1 LFAAGAFYFFKMPMS
16 LLEPILPG
24 NDERLVKW
32 GKLYGAAPALAI
44 AEAAP
49 NAVGPL
55 VVIAR
60 NSREAE
66 TLSDEIRFFA
76 GPDLSIR
83 VFPDLETLPYDS
95 FSAHPDITSARLATL
110 AELPRARRGVWL
122 VAIDTLLQRLA
133 PRSYIEGYSLK
144 VHVNETLDLEALRVQ
159 LALAGYAAVTQV
171 VAHGEFAVR
180 GSLIDVFPMGS
191 DTPYRIDLL
200 DRDVDSIRR
209 FDPDT
214 QRSLDKL
221 DRIHLLPARETPL
234 NPEAVR
240 EFRRR
245 YRLRF
250 TGDLSEQAV
259 YRDVSNGMAPGG
271 VEFFLPLFFE
281 RTSNLFEYLPPNSML
296 VEVNDAASLFDG
308 LWAGIA
314 ERHEQLRHDRHRPIL
329 DPAEVYLTPA
339 EFTEMYSPWAKI
351 QLHTFEWPPE
361 TIGPFQNFRS
371 SAPAAVRIDARAEQP
386 AAELVSHIDSS
397 SARILLA
404 AESAGRRELIL
415 DLLRSR
421 GVEAKIF
428 DSFAA
433 FLLSGL
439 KLGITVSPA
448 ASGLTLESPPLE
460 ILTESQLF
468 GDRARQERRRRR
480 SERDPAKI
488 LKELSDLRIGA
499 PVVHETYG
507 VGRYVG
513 LQTMDIAGYTGE
525 FLVLEYADG
534 DKLYVPVQ
542 SLHLVSRYTG
552 APAETAPLH
561 KLGGEQWQKAR
572 RKAAQRIR
580 DVAAEL
586 LDLYSRRAAR
596 LGTRMLAGEAE
607 YRAFQAGFPFEE
619 TADQAAAIEQ
629 VIMDL
634 KSDKPMDRVICGDVG
649 FGKTEVALRAAFIA
663 VQAGKQVAVL
673 VPTTLLAQQHYTTFV
688 DRFADWPVRIE
699 SLSRF
704 RTNKEAEG
712 IISGIA
718 AGTVDIVI
726 ATQRLLQGKVR
737 FKDLGLVVIDEE
749 HRFGV
754 RDKEKLK
761 ALRTEVDVL
770 TLTATPIPR
779 TLNMAMGGLR
789 DLSLITTP
797 PAERLAVKTFVLEW
811 NETVVREAALR
822 EIRRGGQI
830 YYVHNTIETIE
841 KTAQAIRELVPEASV
856 AVGHGQMREREL
868 EQLMLDFYHRRFNV
882 LVCTTII
889 ESGIDVPTA
898 NTIVID
904 RADRFGLAQIHQ
916 LRGRV
921 GRSHHRAYAYLITPP
936 RKAMTADA
944 LKRLEALESLEE
956 LGAGFT
962 LATHDLEIRGA
973 GELLGDEQSGQ
984 IQEIGYNL
992 YMELL
997 ERAVSALKSGKQPDL
1012 ERPLDAGPEV
1022 ELHVPMLIPEDYV
1035 PDVHLR
1041 LMLYKRIAST
1051 PTRLELDELKVE
1063 IIDRFGPIP
1072 PYAQSLFRAT
1082 YLKLRAAS
1090 LGIRKIDA
1098 GASNGYILFEE
1109 QNNIEPKRVL
1119 KLIQGKPKEYRLDG
1133 PLKLRFA
1140 HIARTEEALF
1150 TRVEQLVDQLA

>member
-1 LFAAGAFYFFKMPMS
+1 MPI
-16 LLEPILPG
+16 LNPILP
-24 NDERLVKW
+24 NDAERLVKW
-32 GKLYGAAPALAI
+32 GKLYGAAPALCI
-44 AEAAP
+44 AEAARD
-49 NAVGPL
+49 ATGPII
-55 VVIAR
+55 VIAQS
-60 NSREAE
+60 SREAE
-66 TLSDEIRFFA
+66 TLSDEIGFFA
-76 GPDLSIR
+76 GPTLSVK

-133 PRSYIEGYSLK
+133 PRSYIEAYSLK
-144 VHVNETLDLEALRVQ
+144 VHVNETLDIQALRAQ

-191 DTPYRIDLL
+191 DAPYRIDML
-200 DRDVDSIRR
+200 DRDVDSIRS
-209 FDPDT
+209 FDPDS

-221 DRIHLLPARETPL
+221 DRIQLLPARETPL

-250 TGDLSEQAV
+250 AGDLSQQAI
-259 YRDVSNGMAPGG
+259 YRDVSSGVAPGG
-271 VEFFLPLFFE
+271 IEYFLPLFFE
-281 RTSNLFEYLPPNSML
+281 RTSHLFEYFPPHSVL
-296 VEVNDAASLFDG
+296 VDMNDAGAAVQDLCN
-308 LWAGIA
+308 GIVD
-314 ERHEQLRHDRHRPIL
+314 RHEQLRHDRHRPIL
-329 DPAEVYLTPA
+329 DPAELYLTPA
-339 EFTEMYSPWAKI
+339 EFLESYSVLAKVL
-351 QLHTFEWPPE
+351 LHTFEWPPE
-361 TIGPFQNFRS
+361 TQGRVQNFS
-371 SAPAAVRIDARAEQP
+371 SVAPATVRIDARAEQP
-386 AAELVSHIDSS
+386 AAELAAHIAASS
-397 SARILLA
+397 NVRILLA

-415 DLLRSR
+415 DLLRGR
-421 GVEAKIF
+421 NVQPKIF
-428 DSFAA
+428 GDFAG
-433 FLLSGL
+433 FQQSGL
-439 KLGITVSPA
+439 GLGITVSA
-448 ASGLTLESPPLE
+448 AVSGLKLDSPPLE

-480 SERDPAKI
+480 AERDPAKI

-513 LQTMDIAGYTGE
+513 LQTMDIAGHTGE

-542 SLHLVSRYTG
+542 ALHLVSRYTG
-552 APAETAPLH
+552 APAESAPLH
-561 KLGGEQWQKAR
+561 KLGGDQWQKAR

-596 LGTRMLAGEAE
+596 QGTAMSADEAD
-607 YRAFQAGFPFEE
+607 YRAFEAGFPFEE
-619 TADQAAAIEQ
+619 TADQAAAIDQ
-629 VIMDL
+629 VLIDM
-634 KSDKPMDRVICGDVG
+634 KSGKPMDRVICGDVG
-649 FGKTEVALRAAFIA
+649 FGKTEVALRAAFVA
-663 VQAGKQVAVL
+663 VQSGKQVAVL
-673 VPTTLLAQQHYTTFV
+673 VPTTLLAQQHHTTFI
-688 DRFADWPVRIE
+688 DRFADWPVRVE

-704 RTNKEAEG
+704 RSNKEAEG
-712 IISGIA
+712 VVQGLA
-718 AGTVDIVI
+718 AGSVDVVI

-811 NETVVREAALR
+811 NETIVREAALR

-841 KTAQAIRELVPEASV
+841 KTAQAIRELVPEANV

-868 EQLMLDFYHRRFNV
+868 EQLMLDFYHRRFNL

-898 NTIVID
+898 NTIVIE

-936 RKAMTADA
+936 RKAMTPDA
-944 LKRLEALESLEE
+944 IKRLEALESLEE

-997 ERAVSALKSGKQPDL
+997 ERAVTALKSGKQPDL

-1022 ELHVPMLIPEDYV
+1022 ELHVPVLIPADYV

-1041 LMLYKRIAST
+1041 LVLYKRIASM
-1051 PTRLELDELKVE
+1051 PAREDLDELKVE
-1063 IIDRFGPIP
+1063 MIDRFGPLP
-1072 PYAQSLFRAT
+1072 PFAQSLFRAT
-1082 YLKLRAAS
+1082 YLKLRAAA

-1098 GASNGYILFEE
+1098 GASNGYFTFEE
-1109 QNNIEPKRVL
+1109 QNKINPKRVL
-1119 KLIQGKPKEYRLDG
+1119 KLIQSKPKEYRLDG

-1140 HIARTEEALF
+1140 HIARSEEALF
-1150 TRVEQLVDQLA
+1150 TRVEQLVDQLT

>member
-1 LFAAGAFYFFKMPMS
+1 MS
-16 LLEPILPG
+16 LLKPILPR

-49 NAVGPL
+49 HAAGPL
-55 VVIAR
+55 LVIAQS
-60 NSREAE
+60 SREAE
-66 TLSDEIRFFA
+66 ALSEEIRFFA
-76 GPDLSIR
+76 GPTLTVR

-95 FSAHPDITSARLATL
+95 FSAHPDITSARLSAL
-110 AELPRARRGVWL
+110 AELPRAHHGVWL
-122 VAIDTLLQRLA
+122 VAIDTVLQRLV
-133 PRSYIEGYSLK
+133 PRSYIEAYSLK
-144 VHVNETLDLEALRVQ
+144 VNVNETLDLEALRAQ
-159 LALAGYAAVTQV
+159 LAMAGYAAVTQV

-180 GSLIDVFPMGS
+180 GSLVDVFPMGS

-250 TGDLSEQAV
+250 TGDLSEQAI
-259 YRDVSNGMAPGG
+259 YRDVSNGAAPGG
-271 VEFFLPLFFE
+271 IEYFLPLFFE
-281 RTSNLFEYLPPNSML
+281 RTSHLFEYLPPSSL
-296 VEVNDAASLFDG
+296 VVDINDAASSAPQ
-308 LWAGIA
+308 LWNGIA
-314 ERHEQLRHDRHRPIL
+314 ERHEQLRHDRYRPIL
-329 DPAEVYLTPA
+329 DPAEVYMAPG
-339 EFTEMYSPWAKI
+339 EFQDAFAAWPKVE
-351 QLHTFEWPPE
+351 LHAFEWPPE
-361 TIGPFQNFRS
+361 TTGPFQNFPT
-371 SAPAAVRIDARAEQP
+371 AVPAVVRIDARAEQP
-386 AAELVSHIDSS
+386 AAELVSHINAAD
-397 SARILLA
+397 ARILIA

-415 DLLRSR
+415 DLLRGR
-421 GVEAKIF
+421 GVQAKIF
-428 DSFAA
+428 DNFAA
-433 FLLSGL
+433 FQAGGLQLGIAVSAAVSGL
-439 KLGITVSPA
+439 R
-448 ASGLTLESPPLE
+448 LEAPPLE

-480 SERDPAKI
+480 AERDPAKI

-525 FLVLEYADG
+525 FLVLDYADG

-561 KLGGEQWQKAR
+561 KLGGDQWQKAR

-596 LGTRMLAGEAE
+596 QGSRMLAGEAE

-629 VIMDL
+629 VIADL

-704 RTNKEAEG
+704 RTNKEAAG
-712 IISGIA
+712 VIDGVA

-754 RDKEKLK
+754 RDKERLK

-811 NETVVREAALR
+811 NETIVREAALR

-830 YYVHNTIETIE
+830 YFVHNTIETIE
-841 KTAQAIRELVPEASV
+841 KTAQAIRELVPEANV
-856 AVGHGQMREREL
+856 AVGHGQMRERDL

-944 LKRLEALESLEE
+944 VKRLEALESLEE

-997 ERAVSALKSGKQPDL
+997 ERAVSALKAGKQADL
-1012 ERPLDAGPEV
+1012 EAPLDAGPEV
-1022 ELHVPMLIPEDYV
+1022 ELHVPALIPEDYV

-1041 LMLYKRIAST
+1041 LMLYKRIAGT
-1051 PTRLELDELKVE
+1051 PSREELDELKVE
-1063 IIDRFGPIP
+1063 MIDRFGPIP
-1072 PYAQSLFRAT
+1072 PFAQALFRAT
-1082 YLKLRAAS
+1082 YLKLRAAA

-1098 GASNGYILFEE
+1098 GASSGYILFEE
-1109 QNNIEPKRVL
+1109 QNKIDPKRVL

-1133 PLKLRFA
+1133 PLKLRFG
-1140 HIARTEEALF
+1140 HVARTEDALF
-1150 TRVEQLVDQLA
+1150 ARVEDLVDRLV